1 MMEPRPSFL
10 SIMTRICS
18 RLKITKGLL
27 LLGFYHLVLH
37 GETILSE
44 EERALDEVSE
54 AVQSYEDERVL
65 SAVKKA
71 LEMKIDPSEVIE
83 KGIAKGLRIIGEKFD
98 RGELFLTDL
107 IGAAE
112 PARKAVRELLEP
124 EVKKKAEK
132 VKSLGKIVLGT
143 VQGDIHSIGK
153 DIVASMLFAAG
164 FEVID
169 LGEDVPAV
177 EFVEK
182 SKEVDADLVGASALL
197 TTTLPV
203 QKEVVKALEARG
215 MQDKVKTIF
224 GGAPCTPEWVREIG
238 GDGYAENAMEGVKV
252 AKQLLGIGK

>member
-1 MMEPRPSFL
+1 ML
-10 SIMTRICS
+10 C
-18 RLKITKGLL
+18 
-27 LLGFYHLVLH
+27 FYQLVIH
-37 GETILSE
+37 GETILLK

-71 LEMKIDPSEVIE
+71 LEMKIDPSEIIE
-83 KGIAKGLRIIGEKFD
+83 NGIAKGLRIIGEKFG
-98 RGELFLTDL
+98 REELFLTDL

-132 VKSLGKIVLGT
+132 MKSLRKVVLGT

-153 DIVASMLFAAG
+153 NIVGAMLFAAG

-177 EFVEK
+177 EFVKK
-182 SKEVDADLVGASALL
+182 SKEVHADLVGASALL
-197 TTTLPV
+197 TITLPG
-203 QKEVVKALEARG
+203 QKKIVDALKATG
-215 MQDKVKTIF
+215 MRNKVKTIF
-224 GGAPCTPEWVREIG
+224 GGAPCTPEWVQEIG
-238 GDGYAENAMEGVKV
+238 GDGYAGNAMEAVRV
-252 AKQLLGIGK
+252 AKQLLGTSG